1 MIRNRIIIFISSLVL
16 MSSLILNAQSKEG
29 LIQLEFKNYVTKAT
43 MGQVEGEGEMHEGLP
58 HGKWEY
64 FLVYDH
70 NIMYYSG
77 NYDHGKRSGVW
88 NNYALIPPMGYNNN
102 YGFTRSTET
111 WKDDK
116 LYRFKMGQDN
126 LLIIIEDGLGEPYVS
141 ELKRLDEAFENSY
154 RRTHGKTVTPEF
166 GESVESLQS
175 RLIPMIRQELL
186 KSGQKSELR
195 SRTLYGKLKL
205 HEQYDSGMV
214 LSSLVQNWD
223 KTTLYSKEIYQN
235 EVLSEKTVFLS
246 GDPSNFI
253 EYKYEG
259 VGGMLYMRQ
268 YMNDTIPT
276 GRWIENYPGGEKK
289 SQGSYLNG
297 KRNGKWKYWDE
308 EGNLETVKY
317 KNGHKQE

>member
-1 MIRNRIIIFISSLVL
+1 MI
-16 MSSLILNAQSKEG
+16 K
-29 LIQLEFKNYVTKAT
+29 
-43 MGQVEGEGEMHEGLP
+43 
-58 HGKWEY
+58 
-64 FLVYDH
+64 
-70 NIMYYSG
+70 
-77 NYDHGKRSGVW
+77 
-88 NNYALIPPMGYNNN
+88 
-102 YGFTRSTET
+102 
-111 WKDDK
+111 
-116 LYRFKMGQDN
+116 
-126 LLIIIEDGLGEPYVS
+126 
-141 ELKRLDEAFENSY
+141 
-154 RRTHGKTVTPEF
+154 
-166 GESVESLQS
+166 
-175 RLIPMIRQELL
+175 QELL
-186 KSGQKSELR
+186 KSGQKSELK

-205 HEQYDSGMV
+205 HEQYDSGIV
-214 LSSLVQNWD
+214 LNSLVQNWD

-289 SQGSYLNG
+289 SQGSYVNG

-317 KNGHKQE
+317 KNGLKQE